1 MQDKKTLNQAL
12 KAWRSW
18 KAPARELGDHIPPAE
33 LYELFIHPESNPDRG
48 PLLDHLVQCPVC
60 LRELEDIIHSTA
72 GAATAMAGLDYAAAM
87 AAASLTRGP
96 KRISTRGGKY
106 TIEIRP
112 HISRE
117 NRGIVT
123 VQVAPRYRD
132 ELEGRTLTIKD
143 RQGRVLLQGR
153 IINSEASQEIDGLDQ
168 IEYGLLIQ
176 SA

>member
-1 MQDKKTLNQAL
+1 MQDKTTLKQAL

-18 KAPARELGDHIPPAE
+18 KAPPKEPGDHIPPAE
-33 LYELFIHPESNPDRG
+33 LYELFIHPESTPDRG
-48 PLLDHLVQCPVC
+48 MLLDHLVQCPVC
-60 LRELEDIIHSTA
+60 LRELEDVIHSRA
-72 GAATAMAGLDYAAAM
+72 GAEEAMAGLDYAPAM

-96 KRISTRGGKY
+96 KRISTQGGKY

-112 HISRE
+112 HLSRE

-123 VQVAPRYRD
+123 VQVAPPYRD

-143 RQGRVLLQGR
+143 RQGRVLLQSR
-153 IINSEASQEIDGLDQ
+153 IINSEASQEIDDLDQ